1 MQNKDNKTSDIKEYQ
16 REYRLKNKK
25 KITARRKSYHKKS
38 YKRKTKKNNEK
49 AFQKKCLE
57 TNFNYS
63 QYWLMSYAE
72 LRQDNQKLK
81 FKTIIQA
88 RSSISATGILEKKTS
103 LDNPNSKIINLKI
116 KMFHKEFKLNR
127 KKLSL
132 VNWMDIKNCSFPNE
146 VNILFKHHDG

>member
-88 RSSISATGILEKKTS
+88 
-103 LDNPNSKIINLKI
+103 
-116 KMFHKEFKLNR
+116 
-127 KKLSL
+127 LSL
-132 VNWMDIKNCSFPNE
+132 IH
-146 VNILFKHHDG
+146 I